1 MNKSVIV
8 YGPQRC
14 GKTRAAQRIA
24 KHFGLSRIV
33 DDWDGRER
41 PQLTG
46 TLYLTNQVPPEF
58 HHGRRVYA
66 FDTLPKS
73 VRG

>member
-8 YGPQRC
+8 FGPPGC

-33 DDWDGRER
+33 DGWDGRER
-41 PQLTG
+41 PQLIG

-58 HHGRRVYA
+58 HDGRRAYA
-66 FDTLPKS
+66 FESLPKS